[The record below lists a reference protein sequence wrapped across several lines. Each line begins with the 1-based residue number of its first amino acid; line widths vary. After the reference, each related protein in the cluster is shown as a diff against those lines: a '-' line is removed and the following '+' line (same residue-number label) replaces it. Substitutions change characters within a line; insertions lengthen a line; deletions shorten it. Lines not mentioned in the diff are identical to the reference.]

1 MADNVQWIKMKV
13 GMFDGES
20 FKKIKRAK
28 IGGVPFRD
36 KLTSVWFEL
45 LDLAGK
51 SNANGCL
58 VDSNEIP
65 YRTYEDIAVMI
76 DRDEKEVELCMQFFI
91 SQNMVEII
99 DDIFC
104 LTNFV
109 QYQNQHGLDQ
119 IRERKRIAQAKWR
132 ERSKLGL
139 VGTPRVENVEIYK
152 QSTSNLLSNS
162 IPYSSSNS
170 MNNIDMLEH
179 NNKQTNK
186 QTEKKSYKE
195 KLTEE
200 ERMKYTL
207 FCHDVIKHFSKRNFE
222 SNALDFIRYNEE
234 RDWIG
239 GYGEDVKAHLET
251 FALKWELAYIERQI
265 QQDKKYMEGIN
276 KNELHT

>member
-20 FKKIKRAK
+20 FKKIKRAR

-36 KLTSVWFEL
+36 KLTAVWFEL

-51 SNANGCL
+51 SNSNGCL

-76 DRDEKEVELCMQFFI
+76 DRDETEVELCMQFFI

-119 IRERKRIAQAKWR
+119 IREKKRIAQAKWR
-132 ERSKLGL
+132 ERSKKGL
-139 VGTPRVENVEIYK
+139 VGTPRVENVDIYK
-152 QSTSNLLSNS
+152 QSTSNLPSNS
-162 IPYSSSNS
+162 ISYSNS
-170 MNNIDMLEH
+170 ISNNMNTPVYD
-179 NNKQTNK
+179 NKQTNT

-195 KLTEE
+195 KLTDDEKS
-200 ERMKYTL
+200 KYAL
-207 FCHDVIKHFSKRNFE
+207 FCYEVIKHFSDNRYE
-222 SNALDFIRYNEE
+222 SNPLDFIRYNEE
-234 RDWIG
+234 RDWRG
-239 GYGEDVKAHLET
+239 GYGEDVKEHLAT
-251 FALKWELAYIERQI
+251 FALKWEMAFVEHRYEKEKIEI
-265 QQDKKYMEGIN
+265 
-276 KNELHT
+276 